1 MKPHMLF
8 VAGSALLLA
17 ACSQATNATTPEREV
32 APESESPPAQEAVQA
47 ESEPRI
53 VTIRAEDW
61 AFIPDSVSFQ
71 KGENAMIRLEGI
83 SGTHG
88 FMVSGLSI
96 NVTIQPGE
104 TVDVP
109 IPTDVPG
116 TYAFRCSI
124 PCGDGHMDMKG
135 TIVIE
140 E

>member
-8 VAGSALLLA
+8 FAGSTLLLA
-17 ACSQATNATTPEREV
+17 ACSQATNATTPEQEV
-32 APESESPPAQEAVQA
+32 PPAQEPPPAQEAVQA

-53 VTIRAEDW
+53 VTVRAEDW
-61 AFIPDSVSFQ
+61 AFIPDGVRFQ
-71 KGENAMIRLEGI
+71 KGENAVIRLEGI

-88 FMVSGLSI
+88 FMVSGLGI
-96 NVTIQPGE
+96 NVTIKTGE
-104 TVDVP
+104 TLDVP

-116 TYAFRCSI
+116 TYTFRCSI